1 MSPANKLPGPMLG
14 RRDLLHMTAA
24 VAGVGVVRSN
34 AEAASAVRLIS
45 GFGAGNPTDLCVQ
58 LIQNGL
64 EVALDEPTL
73 LEYAIGE
80 TGMRAAREVIDSNP
94 DGKTLLVAEILN
106 LVLHDARGGNLLP
119 RLTPIAKITRG
130 FSTAIITSQ
139 YSGIADWES
148 LLAAAKKSRL
158 KAATMGPLSPV
169 GILLAMLER
178 RMNLSFDQQ
187 ETDSTTAAA
196 DLVRLRRVDLAAVDT
211 RLALLHN
218 SRDNSKFRIITTSG
232 ARRSR
237 ELPQVPTFAEVAGD
251 PKLAYTISYGVF
263 APARIDPAVAARLS
277 AALMAIRDDD
287 DMHFQARLAVIPLQ
301 IDGPSAV
308 VQAIARDRRVAE
320 NLNLA

>member
-1 MSPANKLPGPMLG
+1 MSPADKLPRPMPG
-14 RRDLLHMTAA
+14 RREILHMTAA
-24 VAGVGVVRSN
+24 LASVGFARRN
-34 AEAASAVRLIS
+34 AAAASAVRLIS

-58 LIQNGL
+58 LIQDGL
-64 EVALDEPTL
+64 VAALDEPVL
-73 LEYAIGE
+73 LDYAIGE
-80 TGMRAAREVIDSNP
+80 AGMLAAREVIDANP

-158 KAATMGPLSPV
+158 RTATTGPLSPV
-169 GILLAMLER
+169 GILLAMVER

-187 ETDSTTAAA
+187 ETTTAAA
-196 DLVRLRRVDLAAVDT
+196 DLVRMRRADLAAVDT

-218 SRDNSKFRIITTSG
+218 SRDKTKLRIITTSG

-277 AALMAIRDDD
+277 AALMAMRDDD
-287 DMHFQARLAVIPLQ
+287 DMHFQARLAAIPLQ
-301 IDGPSAV
+301 IDGPSAI

-320 NLNLA
+320 NLNRV

>member
-1 MSPANKLPGPMLG
+1 MSPPDKSGPMLG
-14 RRDLLHMTAA
+14 RREILHMTAA
-24 VAGVGVVRSN
+24 LASVGFVRRN
-34 AEAASAVRLIS
+34 AAAASAVRLIS

-58 LIQNGL
+58 LIQDGL
-64 EVALDEPTL
+64 VAALDEPVL
-73 LEYAIGE
+73 LDYAIGE
-80 TGMRAAREVIDSNP
+80 AGMLAAREVIDSNP

-139 YSGIADWES
+139 YSGIADWEG

-158 KAATMGPLSPV
+158 KAATTGLLSPV
-169 GILLAMLER
+169 GILLAMVER

-187 ETDSTTAAA
+187 ETGSTTAAA
-196 DLVRLRRVDLAAVDT
+196 DLVRMRRTDLAAVDT

-218 SRDNSKFRIITTSG
+218 GRDKTKFRIITTSG

-277 AALMAIRDDD
+277 AALMAMRDDD
-287 DMHFQARLAVIPLQ
+287 DMHFQARLAAIPLQ
-301 IDGPSAV
+301 IDGPSAI

-320 NLNLA
+320 NLNRA